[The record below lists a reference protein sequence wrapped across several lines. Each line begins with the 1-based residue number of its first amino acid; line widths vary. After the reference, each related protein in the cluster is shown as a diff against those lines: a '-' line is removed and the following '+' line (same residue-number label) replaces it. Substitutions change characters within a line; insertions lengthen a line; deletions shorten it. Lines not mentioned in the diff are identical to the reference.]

1 VTEIVHL
8 CKSSAHRNSLDK
20 LVMEQKKIKL
30 VLCWHM
36 HQPHYRDGLSG
47 QYRLPWVY
55 LHAIKDYTD
64 MVAHLE
70 QIPEAKVVVN
80 FAPVLLEQF
89 EDYAGQLRAWLE
101 SGSPLHDALLNY
113 VSGQMPVSELIERR
127 YEVLQACQKAFAPTM
142 IDTFPVFKK
151 LLKMVGA
158 HKITRL
164 EDAAS
169 LAYFNESFFVDLLMW
184 YHLAWMG
191 HSLRLQDD
199 RVKTLLANGQ
209 FGVHFRS
216 QDQRLMIEIIADAI
230 EGIVPR
236 YRALMESGQI
246 EISMTPY
253 GHPIVPLLIDF
264 NSMRDAQPVAPMPQ
278 SAIYPNGY
286 ERAKWHMEKGIDVFK
301 SQFGVAPKGV
311 WLSEGAVSSDA
322 IGLLDHYEIQW
333 TASGEGVWRHSCEA
347 SGIDPHD
354 VVSKK
359 ALYQPLQHATQECA
373 LFFRDD
379 GLSDLIGFQYKDWD
393 PQDAANN
400 FVYHLKNIANALGD
414 EVEDHVV
421 SVILDG
427 ENAWEYYP
435 DNAFHFLSKLYQALT
450 QEPQIE
456 MATFSDALDSGIRPR
471 HLSQLK
477 AGSWVYGSFS
487 TWIGE
492 PDKNAAWDLLVAAKI
507 AYDDVMASG
516 ALTEEEQ
523 VLATQ
528 QLAICEGSDW
538 FWWFGDY
545 NPAGSVHD
553 FDELFRRHLE
563 KLFLLLNI
571 PVPPQLAKPLS
582 YGGGDMENA
591 GTMKRN

>member
-1 VTEIVHL
+1 M
-8 CKSSAHRNSLDK
+8 K
-20 LVMEQKKIKL
+20 QKKIKL

-70 QIPEAKVVVN
+70 RVPEAKVVVN

-101 SGSPLHDALLNY
+101 SGAPLHDALLNY
-113 VSGQMPVSELIERR
+113 VSGQISVGELIERR
-127 YEVLQACQKAFAPTM
+127 FEVLQACQKAYAPTM
-142 IDTFPVFKK
+142 IEPFPIFQK
-151 LLKMVGA
+151 LLKLVGA
-158 HKITRL
+158 DKITRI
-164 EDAAS
+164 EKAAS
-169 LAYFNESFFVDLLMW
+169 LAYFNESFFVDILMW

-191 HSLRLQDD
+191 HSLRLQDE
-199 RVKTLLANGQ
+199 RVKKLLNNRQ
-209 FGVHFRS
+209 FGVHFTT
-216 QDQRLMIEIIADAI
+216 QEQKLMVEIIADAI

-264 NSMRDAQPVAPMPQ
+264 NSMRDAQPEAPMPQ
-278 SAIYPNGY
+278 AANYPNGY
-286 ERAKWHMEKGIDVFK
+286 ERSKWHMEKGMAVFK
-301 SQFGVAPKGV
+301 HHFGTNPKGV
-311 WLSEGAVSSDA
+311 WLSEGALSSAA
-322 IGLLDHYEIQW
+322 IGLLDLYEIKW

-347 SGIDPHD
+347 SRINPQDIS
-354 VVSKK
+354 SKR

-393 PQDAANN
+393 PQDAAFN
-400 FVYHLKNIANALGD
+400 FVHHLKNIANALEED
-414 EVEDHVV
+414 VEEHVV

-435 DNAFHFLSKLYQALT
+435 DNAYHFLSKLYDTLT
-450 QEPQIE
+450 NEPQIE
-456 MATFSDALDSGIRPR
+456 MTTFSEALETGMRPR
-471 HLSQLK
+471 HLTTLK
-477 AGSWVYGSFS
+477 SGSWVYGSFS
-487 TWIGE
+487 TWIGD
-492 PDKNAAWDLLVAAKI
+492 PDKNAAWDLLVSAKI
-507 AYDDVMASG
+507 AYDEVMASG
-516 ALTEEEQ
+516 SLSLEEQ
-523 VLATQ
+523 ALATQ

-545 NPAGSVHD
+545 NPSGSVHD

-563 KLFLLLNI
+563 KLFLLLHLS
-571 PVPPQLAKPLS
+571 PPSQLATPIS
-582 YGGGDMENA
+582 FGGGEMENA

>member
-1 VTEIVHL
+1 M
-8 CKSSAHRNSLDK
+8 K
-20 LVMEQKKIKL
+20 QKQIKL

-70 QIPEAKVVVN
+70 RVPEAKVVVN

-89 EDYAGQLRAWLE
+89 EDYSRQLRAWLE
-101 SGSPLHDALLNY
+101 SGSPLQDALLNY
-113 VSGQMPVSELIERR
+113 VSGQISVGELIERR
-127 YEVLQACQKAFAPTM
+127 FEVLQACQKAFAPTM
-142 IDTFPVFKK
+142 IEPFPIFRK

-158 HKITRL
+158 DKITRV
-164 EDAAS
+164 EEAAS
-169 LAYFNESFFVDLLMW
+169 LAYFNESFFVDILMW

-191 HSLRLQDD
+191 HSLRLQDE
-199 RVKTLLANGQ
+199 RVKKLLNNRQ
-209 FGVHFRS
+209 FGVHFTA
-216 QDQRLMIEIIADAI
+216 QEQKLMVEIIADAI
-230 EGIVPR
+230 EGIIPR

-246 EISMTPY
+246 ELSMTPY

-264 NSMRDAQPVAPMPQ
+264 NSMRDAQPEAPMPQ
-278 SAIYPNGY
+278 STNYPNGY
-286 ERAKWHMEKGIDVFK
+286 ERSKWHMEKGMAVFK
-301 SQFGVAPKGV
+301 RHFGTHPKGV
-311 WLSEGAVSSDA
+311 WLSEGALSSEA

-347 SGIDPHD
+347 SMINPQDIS
-354 VVSKK
+354 SKR

-393 PQDAANN
+393 PQDAALN
-400 FVYHLKNIANALGD
+400 FVHHLKNIANALED
-414 EVEDHVV
+414 DVEEHVV

-435 DNAFHFLSKLYQALT
+435 DNAYHFLSKLYETLT
-450 QEPQIE
+450 NEPQVK
-456 MATFSDALDSGIRPR
+456 MTTFSEALATGIRPR
-471 HLSQLK
+471 HLTTLK
-477 AGSWVYGSFS
+477 SGSWVYGSFS

-492 PDKNAAWDLLVAAKI
+492 PDKNAAWDLLVSAKI
-507 AYDDVMASG
+507 AYDEVMASG
-516 ALTEEEQ
+516 SLSIEEQ
-523 VLATQ
+523 TLATQ

-545 NPAGSVHD
+545 NPSGSVHD

-563 KLFLLLNI
+563 KLFLLLHLS
-571 PVPPQLAKPLS
+571 PPSQLATPLS
-582 YGGGDMENA
+582 VGGGEMENA